1 MFDLEMFVVFISLVN
16 ESFVFSKKKK
26 NKACV
31 CVRMRCGAYGGLGC
45 NPQRGLALVGLL
57 VPHRVC
63 V

>member
-31 CVRMRCGAYGGLGC
+31 CVYVCGVGRMVGWAVIPKGAWPLWGS
-45 NPQRGLALVGLL
+45 
-57 VPHRVC
+57 
-63 V
+63 